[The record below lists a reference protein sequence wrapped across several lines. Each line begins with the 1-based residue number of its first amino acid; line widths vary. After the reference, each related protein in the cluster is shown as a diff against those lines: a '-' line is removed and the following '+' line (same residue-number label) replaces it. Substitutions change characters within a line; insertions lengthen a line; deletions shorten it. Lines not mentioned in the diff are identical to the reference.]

1 MTPSD
6 PILLVD
12 DDPLDVMTLK
22 RALHDLQVGNPLYVS
37 SDGEAALTFLRNLS
51 NAPPALILLDL
62 NMPRMSGLE
71 LLKVLK
77 ADARWRLIPVVIL
90 TSSQEVEDRLASFD
104 LNAAGYIVKPLD
116 YSRFVEILRTI
127 YQYWRT
133 SETHASE

>member
-1 MTPSD
+1 MKPSD

-22 RALHDLQVGNPLYVS
+22 RALRDLQAHNPLYVS
-37 SDGEAALTFLRNLS
+37 NDGEEALTFLRNLS

-77 ADARWRLIPVVIL
+77 ADDHWRLIPVVIL
-90 TSSQEVEDRLASFD
+90 TSSQEVEDRLASFG

-133 SETHASE
+133 SETHTSE